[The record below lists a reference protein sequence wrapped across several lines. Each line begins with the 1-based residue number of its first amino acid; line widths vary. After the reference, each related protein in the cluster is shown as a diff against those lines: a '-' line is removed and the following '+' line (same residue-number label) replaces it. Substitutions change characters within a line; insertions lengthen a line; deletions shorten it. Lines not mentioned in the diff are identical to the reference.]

1 MIHHPQMRYHHPAFP
16 HRTPIMPNEP
26 KVPND
31 PGFSIQAGA
40 SDATV
45 DSLDFEHADRT
56 SGTARACAQCA
67 TPITDR
73 YFTLGSHVLC
83 ESCHLA
89 FQNVRAPGNA
99 ASRFFGAAAL
109 GTVAAA
115 IGCALWMLVTELTG
129 YEIGLIAIAI
139 GYLVGMAVH
148 VGARRV
154 GGVAYQ
160 LLAVFLTY
168 SAIVMTYVPMIA
180 NQFIA
185 ADGARQ
191 EVQGDVSDEAQIFL
205 SDDSRIDLPDDSQ
218 TAPSGDSQT
227 ALSDDWAEDD
237 TANSAPGANAGG
249 DVEAPVTKP
258 GVDELAAWITA
269 IPIAYMLPFLMGFEN
284 AIGILIIGFALWQS
298 FRMNARAKIELQ
310 GPFRLEAD
318 DATLG

>member
-1 MIHHPQMRYHHPAFP
+1 M
-16 HRTPIMPNEP
+16 
-26 KVPND
+26 PND
-31 PGFSIQAGA
+31 PKSPIQPSSSNASI
-40 SDATV
+40 

-56 SGTARACAQCA
+56 SGTARTCAQCA

-73 YFTLGSHVLC
+73 YYTLGPHVLC

-129 YEIGLIAIAI
+129 YEIGLIAIAV

-180 NQFIA
+180 NQFMA
-185 ADGARQ
+185 TEGVQQ
-191 EVQGDVSDEAQIFL
+191 EVEGDVSDEAQTF
-205 SDDSRIDLPDDSQ
+205 LPDDSQ
-218 TAPSGDSQT
+218 TAPSDEAQT
-227 ALSDDWAEDD
+227 APSDDWANDD
-237 TANSAPGANAGG
+237 TANSAPSADVGE

-258 GVDELAAWITA
+258 GVDELVAWVTA

-310 GPFRLEAD
+310 GPFRLEAR
-318 DATLG
+318 DAALG